1 MHTLLLQGQGV
12 TVQRPSSSAGATIG
26 ACLAGIALA
35 ISLALLARGLGWPVS
50 WPQFI
55 AYAGAGLMAIVAAT
69 FAFWAWAGAT
79 MRYVVSTAG
88 ITIRWG
94 PIRHHIPIGRIQL
107 MIRGKGEERPKVRG
121 VSWFGYHVGRG
132 EVGDEKRVL
141 FFSTHRSAE
150 DIVYVRTEDAIYAVS
165 PQDTSRFITDA
176 QKAYEASQSDEPAG
190 PLVERDFVAAHPIW
204 SDRIS
209 QLLLLGS
216 IILNLALWAYIF
228 ASYPDL
234 SNEITIEFPPIGDI
248 TTLHSRDAIFRVPG
262 TASAILA
269 VNLVAS
275 LLFQPR
281 ERAASYLLL
290 SGTIFLQVVFW
301 VAAVVAVVK
310 A

>member
-1 MHTLLLQGQGV
+1 VHTVLLQGQGV
-12 TVQRPSSSAGATIG
+12 TVQRPARSAGTVIG
-26 ACLAGIALA
+26 IALAGIALA
-35 ISLALLARGLGWPVS
+35 LSLALLSRGLGWPVS

-55 AYAGAGLMAIVAAT
+55 AYAGAGVMAIVALT
-69 FAFWAWAGAT
+69 FAFWAYAGAT
-79 MRYVVSTAG
+79 MRYIVSTAG

-94 PIRHHIPIGRIQL
+94 PIRHHIPITRIQL

-141 FFSTHRSAE
+141 FFSTHSTPQ
-150 DIVYVRTEDAIYAVS
+150 DIVYIRTEDAIYAVS
-165 PQDTSRFITDA
+165 PQDTSRFITDS
-176 QKAYEASQSDEPAG
+176 QKAYEASRTDQPAG

-204 SDRIS
+204 SDRIA
-209 QLLLLGS
+209 QGLMLIS
-216 IILNLALWAYIF
+216 IVTNLALWAYIF

-234 SNEITIEFPPIGDI
+234 SNEITIEFPPIGEI
-248 TTLHSRDAIFRVPG
+248 TTLHSREAIFRIPG

-269 VNLVAS
+269 VNLVTS

-301 VAAVVAVVK
+301 VAAVVAIVN